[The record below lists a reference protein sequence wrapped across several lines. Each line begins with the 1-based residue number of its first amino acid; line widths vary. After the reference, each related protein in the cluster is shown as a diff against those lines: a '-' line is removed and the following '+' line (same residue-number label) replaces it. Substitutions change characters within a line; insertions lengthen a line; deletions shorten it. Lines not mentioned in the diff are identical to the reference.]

1 MKKLIL
7 STLMSISLIGLAACS
22 HTAHAKDL
30 SKTGVKNTNKDIVF
44 HLPNEIK
51 VIKKYEKIFNAC
63 FDNMQNS
70 DGFYRQLS
78 MSDITGTCSSEVIE
92 LAEKDLI
99 AVSNKI
105 VQKNLMSKQEIEKS
119 QNSWRKY
126 RDDYCGAEMFLY
138 QEKSFCQMRLT
149 VDRLSELN
157 RISEYT
163 Q

>member
-1 MKKLIL
+1 L
-7 STLMSISLIGLAACS
+7 SQKS
-22 HTAHAKDL
+22 
-30 SKTGVKNTNKDIVF
+30 VKSQNKDIVF
-44 HLPNEIK
+44 HLPSETK
-51 VIKKYEKIFNAC
+51 VVKKYEKIFNEC

-92 LAEKDLI
+92 LVEKELI
-99 AVSNKI
+99 AISNKI
-105 VQKNLMSKQEIEKS
+105 VQKNLMSQQEIDKS

-126 RDDYCGAEMFLY
+126 RDDYCSAEMFMY
-138 QEKSFCQMRLT
+138 QDKTFCQMRLT
-149 VDRLSELN
+149 VDRLSEFA